1 MNIPTLNLREQHE
14 ALEVLLTLSEENDL
28 YIFGGLI
35 KFSNRKI
42 EQLYYIDEIP
52 LELIK
57 YIYSSIF
64 YEQEFKSFL
73 EDIKYSLKNINY
85 IRCKNG
91 KQLFRELINLKDN
104 QINSEFLKELLGLE
118 FKNIKPNKNSFVI
131 VERSNAKKKFCGFQ
145 LYANPH
151 NIEIVLKASEEEDI
165 YLFGG
170 SIRVINRSIEYIK
183 NIDMIPYQIVTSP
196 ILYHAEKEVF
206 DQELAEFGLSIKRLK
221 YVKINT
227 EDGSNLITKL
237 TFEDNSCT
245 RFSKLI
251 LLLDLK
257 VENAVSKIFRLFYY
271 KLFNMKNKFSKVT
284 KIS

>member
-1 MNIPTLNLREQHE
+1 MNIPTLNLKEQNE
-14 ALEVLLTLSEENDL
+14 AIEVLLTLSEEKDIYL
-28 YIFGGLI
+28 FGGLI
-35 KFSNRKI
+35 KLSNRKI
-42 EQLYYIDEIP
+42 EQLYYLDEIP

-57 YIYSSIF
+57 YLYSSIF
-64 YEQEFKSFL
+64 YEQEFQAFL
-73 EDIKYSLKNINY
+73 KDINYSLKNINY

-91 KQLFRELINLKDN
+91 KQLFRELINLKDIH
-104 QINSEFLKELLGLE
+104 INNEFLKELLGLE
-118 FKNIKPNKNSFVI
+118 FKNKTPNRTNFVI
-131 VERSNAKKKFCGFQ
+131 VERGKAKKKFCGFQ

-170 SIRVINRSIEYIK
+170 SIRVINRSIEHIK
-183 NIDMIPYQIVTSP
+183 NIDMIPYQIVTNP

-206 DQELAEFGLSIKRLK
+206 EKELEDFGLSIKSLK

-227 EDGSNLITKL
+227 EDGSKLITQL
-237 TFEDNSCT
+237 TFEDNPCA

-257 VENAVSKIFRLFYY
+257 TENTLSKTFRLFYY
-271 KLFNMKNKFSKVT
+271 KLFCMKTKF
-284 KIS
+284 